1 MPSDLLL
8 LTTELR
14 YLAYAAV
21 LSLLL
26 WVPYVLAEIGTRGLS
41 RAVGYPTG
49 FYDDLP
55 AWAQRCHRAHMN
67 LVENLV
73 PFAAL
78 VLVTQVAGVTSDLT
92 ALGVRLFFW
101 ARVVQAAVHIAGI
114 PWLRTLAFFAGWAG
128 NLMIFW
134 AIMS

>member
-8 LTTELR
+8 LNSELR
-14 YLAYAAV
+14 YLAYTAL

-26 WVPYVLAEIGTRGLS
+26 WIPYILAEIRTRGLS
-41 RAVGYPTG
+41 RAVSYPTG

-78 VLVTQVAGVTSDLT
+78 VLIAQVAGVASDLA
-92 ALGVRLFFW
+92 ALGVQLFFW
-101 ARVVQAAVHIAGI
+101 ARIVQTVVHIAGI
-114 PWLRTLAFFAGWAG
+114 PWLRTLAFAVGWIG
-128 NLMIFW
+128 NLLIFW
-134 AIMS
+134 AIIG

>member
-8 LTTELR
+8 LSVELR
-14 YLAYAAV
+14 YLAYTAL

-26 WVPYVLAEIGTRGLS
+26 WIPYIVSEIGTRGLS

-78 VLVTQVAGVTSDLT
+78 VLIAHVAGVASDLT
-92 ALGVRLFFW
+92 ALGARLFFW
-101 ARVVQAAVHIAGI
+101 ARIVQTVVHIAGI
-114 PWLRTLAFFAGWAG
+114 PWLRTLAFAAGWIG

>member
-8 LTTELR
+8 LTVELR
-14 YLAYAAV
+14 YLAYTAL

-26 WVPYVLAEIGTRGLS
+26 WIPYIVSEITTRGVT

-78 VLVTQVAGVTSDLT
+78 VLIAGVASDLT
-92 ALGVRLFFW
+92 VIGAQLFFW
-101 ARVVQAAVHIAGI
+101 SRLVQTVVHIAGI
-114 PWLRTLAFFAGWAG
+114 PWLRTLAFAVGWFG
-128 NLMIFW
+128 NLLIFW
-134 AIMS
+134 AVVG

>member
-1 MPSDLLL
+1 MLSDLLL

-14 YLAYAAV
+14 YLAYAAL

-26 WVPYVLAEIGTRGLS
+26 WIPYVLAEIGTRGLT

-67 LVENLV
+67 LVENLL

-78 VLVTQVAGVTSDLT
+78 VLIAQVAGVASDLT
-92 ALGVRLFFW
+92 ALGAQLFFW
-101 ARVVQAAVHIAGI
+101 ARIAQATVHIAGI
-114 PWLRTLAFFAGWAG
+114 PWLRTLAFAAGWIG
-128 NLMIFW
+128 NLLIFW
-134 AIMS
+134 AIMN

>member
-14 YLAYAAV
+14 YLAYAAL

-26 WVPYVLAEIGTRGLS
+26 WIPYILAEIRTRGLS
-41 RAVGYPTG
+41 RAVSYPTG

-78 VLVTQVAGVTSDLT
+78 VLIAHVAGVASDLT
-92 ALGVRLFFW
+92 VLGAQIFFW
-101 ARVVQAAVHIAGI
+101 ARIVQTGVHVAGI
-114 PWLRTLAFFAGWAG
+114 PWLRTLAFAAGWA
-128 NLMIFW
+128 
-134 AIMS
+134 ATS